1 MNIKLY
7 YTKDDNNQ
15 LSKSLTLVYDLTGN
29 LRNESDIVHPV
40 ILIEAA
46 TLGNSNYAYIA
57 EFDRYYFIREVK
69 SVRTGLWLVT
79 FESDP
84 LMSFKN
90 SIRSLYV
97 ILQETESVSAN
108 NYLLD
113 ERVWLSTVKDKT
125 DIITFPYGL
134 LDTGEYILITAG
146 G

>member
-84 LMSFKN
+84 LMSFKD
-90 SIRSLYV
+90 SIRALYV
-97 ILQETESVSAN
+97 VLQETEVSSVN
-108 NYLLD
+108 NYLPD

-125 DIITFPYGL
+125 SIITFPYGL